1 MRIENSNGIGSTD
14 CPVIR
19 CGTAVVGTGAAGYN
33 AADRLYQ
40 MGETDILLVTE
51 NRLSG
56 TSRNTGSDKQTYYK
70 LTLSGGEPDSVREMA
85 ETLFSGQCVDGDI
98 ALCEAA
104 LSVQGFFRLAELGVP
119 FPKNRYGEYIGY
131 KTDHDP
137 RRRATSVGPYTSRI
151 MTEKLEQAVFEK
163 KIPLLDHT
171 QVIHILSDGEK
182 VYGLV
187 CLRTESSE
195 ADGRF
200 LVILCRNI
208 VYAVGGPAGM
218 YKNSVY
224 PISQSGASGLAFEA
238 GVRGRNLTEW
248 QYGLA
253 SVSPRW
259 NVSGTYMQVLP
270 RVFSAEADG
279 TDEREFLLD
288 FFGNV
293 PEMLSRLFLKGYQWP
308 FDVRKVESGS
318 SVIDILVY
326 LESRKG
332 RKVWLDYRKNP
343 ADGAFSFDELEPEAR
358 EYLKKAGA
366 CSGTPIERLR
376 HMNQPAVDFYL
387 DKGVDL
393 TAEPLE
399 IALCAQ
405 HNNGGLAVDCWWQTN
420 LEGFFAAGEAAGSH
434 GVYRPGGSAL
444 NAGQVGST
452 RAAQYIAACR
462 KGIYSSSRNT
472 RDFNHEIRAQSDA
485 RLHREY
491 NLAMKNKASGGSQ
504 TCAVEGAYAPRTS
517 HQERRGVL
525 EDESTGIRLAKEAL
539 DRLDRLADAVLI
551 SRDGQSADSRRDARK
566 ILSEIAADMSV
577 CGAAIRDVRRIEEQI
592 RKDKDLLETLENAV
606 FVKDGKELRWFFR
619 LRDTL
624 ISQIMYLSAMKD
636 YAEQGGKSR
645 GSALYTDPVNGRR
658 PYPELPEEFIFAVD
672 DGSRGNMLQEISWD
686 GGECR
691 TEWRTVHPI
700 PEDDDF
706 FENVWRTYRENGNV
720 Y

>member
-1 MRIENSNGIGSTD
+1 MLIENSNGIGSTD

-40 MGETDILLVTE
+40 MGEKDILLVTE

-70 LTLSGGEPDSVREMA
+70 LTLSGGDPDSVREMA

-104 LSVQGFFRLAELGVP
+104 LSVQGFLRLVELGVP

-187 CLRTESSE
+187 CLRTGSSE

-200 LVILCRNI
+200 LVILCKNI

-224 PISQSGASGLAFEA
+224 PVSQSGASGLAFEA

-253 SVSPRW
+253 SVRPRW

-270 RVFSAEADG
+270 RIFSAETDG

-308 FDVRKVESGS
+308 FDVRKVEGGS

-366 CSGTPIERLR
+366 CFGTPIERLR

-393 TAEPLE
+393 AAEPLE

-462 KGIYSSSRNT
+462 KGN
-472 RDFNHEIRAQSDA
+472 
-485 RLHREY
+485 
-491 NLAMKNKASGGSQ
+491 
-504 TCAVEGAYAPRTS
+504 C
-517 HQERRGVL
+517 
-525 EDESTGIRLAKEAL
+525 DESTGIRLAKEGL
-539 DRLDRLADAVLI
+539 DRLSRLADAVLTDPASNNQPQESDLLRGDALLRGSDQPI
-551 SRDGQSADSRRDARK
+551 GDDFQSVNQPPANDLSLDGQSADSRRDARK

-577 CGAAIRDVRRIEEQI
+577 CGAAIRDVRRIERQL
-592 RKDKDLLETLENAV
+592 RKDKELLETLEDRV
-606 FVKDGKELRWFFR
+606 CVKDGKELSWFFR

-645 GSALYTDPVNGRR
+645 GSALYTDPVDGRR

-672 DGSRGNMLQEISWD
+672 DGSRRNMIQEISWD

>member
-1 MRIENSNGIGSTD
+1 MENSNGIGSTD

-70 LTLSGGEPDSVREMA
+70 LTLSGGDPDSVREMA

-104 LSVQGFFRLAELGVP
+104 LSVQGFLRLAELGVP

-151 MTEKLEQAVFEK
+151 MTEKLEQAVLEK

-187 CLRTESSE
+187 CLRTGSSE

-224 PISQSGASGLAFEA
+224 PVSQSGASGLAFEA

-253 SVSPRW
+253 SVRPRW

-270 RVFSAEADG
+270 RVFSSEADG

-308 FDVRKVESGS
+308 FDVRKVEGGS

-366 CSGTPIERLR
+366 CFGTPIERLR

-387 DKGVDL
+387 DKGVNL
-393 TAEPLE
+393 AAEPLE

-462 KGIYSSSRNT
+462 KGN
-472 RDFNHEIRAQSDA
+472 
-485 RLHREY
+485 
-491 NLAMKNKASGGSQ
+491 
-504 TCAVEGAYAPRTS
+504 C
-517 HQERRGVL
+517 
-525 EDESTGIRLAKEAL
+525 DESTGICLAKEAL
-539 DRLDRLADAVLI
+539 DRLDRLADAVLTKPA
-551 SRDGQSADSRRDARK
+551 SKETESNNLVVNESASNNLTSNEPARCGQGADSRRDARK

-606 FVKDGKELRWFFR
+606 FVKDGKELSWFFR

-645 GSALYTDPVNGRR
+645 GSALYTDPVDGRR

-672 DGSRGNMLQEISWD
+672 DGSRRNMIQEIIWD